1 MSAQQLSALRQLHD
15 VCLRMDDL
23 DEAKRPSEAEYQA
36 AMAAARRAIADAD
49 FADDLRIQNDP
60 RIQLGLRTAAAAR
73 AQVYMDEQRKRAAIT
88 GYYTDRANSGQAAL
102 AR

>member
-73 AQVYMDEQRKRAAIT
+73 AQAYMDEKRKQDAITSYYSENRRAA
-88 GYYTDRANSGQAAL
+88 R
-102 AR
+102 R